1 MFHLN
6 MEKNAFYNFK
16 KYAAIGAIAISL
28 IGLSA
33 CATSTRVGAATSV
46 AKSFILPVQS
56 TGYDWTQVLPP
67 PPTPNGALD
76 RAEMDNVR
84 QLQSLEGSARWSQA
98 IQDNSFDIYKI
109 YGPIIG
115 DGFTAANRPEVLA
128 VMAYAG
134 RRLSMASSESKRQ
147 FARPRPFVASSDLRI
162 CLTTPPT
169 EFSYPSG
176 HSGWGWL
183 SALIMARIE
192 PTHASAIL
200 ARGREYGQS
209 RVVCAVHYETDT
221 VAGRYLADA
230 VLAQLEFDPEYQRL
244 LAAARGN

>member
-1 MFHLN
+1 MKLGNKIGIATFCVL
-6 MEKNAFYNFK
+6 AFVLQ
-16 KYAAIGAIAISL
+16 G
-28 IGLSA
+28 

-46 AKSFILPVQS
+46 AKSFILPAQS

-67 PPTPNGALD
+67 PPTTNSALD
-76 RAEMDNVR
+76 RAELENVR
-84 QLQSLEGSARWSQA
+84 QLQALEGTTRWAQA
-98 IQDNSFDIYKI
+98 IQDNSFDVYRI

-147 FARPRPFVASSDLRI
+147 FARPRPFVASPDLRI
-162 CLTTPPT
+162 CLSSPPA

-176 HSGWGWL
+176 HAGWGWL
-183 SALIMARIE
+183 SALILARIE

-221 VAGRYLADA
+221 AAGRYLADA

-244 LAAARGN
+244 LAVARGVNH